1 MARAIN
7 SLPVPVSPRM
17 STVESVGDTFE
28 TCDSTR
34 RSTSDEPTI
43 SSNMDDRTMSSQ
55 RERLVAQSV
64 FAAPA
69 ILDVGTRRVPAN
81 DVSSFVSQRIV
92 VNQVPTI
99 LTIPAAHSSFVLEWD
114 PSRDRRIAFVAQ
126 SLEILRMKDLT
137 KAPRSHALRRQSGVV
152 HYCLIRVQKCAVG
165 PNSDDALRYCIDDRS
180 KLSFGFGDFLE
191 SPR

>member
-43 SSNMDDRTMSSQ
+43 SSNMDDRTMSS
-55 RERLVAQSV
+55 RNASVSLRRSV

-126 SLEILRMKDLT
+126 SLEILRIEKTSRRLPDLT
-137 KAPRSHALRRQSGVV
+137 SSVV
-152 HYCLIRVQKCAVG
+152 
-165 PNSDDALRYCIDDRS
+165 
-180 KLSFGFGDFLE
+180 
-191 SPR
+191 SPV

>member
-43 SSNMDDRTMSSQ
+43 SSNMDD
-55 RERLVAQSV
+55 
-64 FAAPA
+64 
-69 ILDVGTRRVPAN
+69 
-81 DVSSFVSQRIV
+81 
-92 VNQVPTI
+92 
-99 LTIPAAHSSFVLEWD
+99 
-114 PSRDRRIAFVAQ
+114 
-126 SLEILRMKDLT
+126 LT
-137 KAPRSHALRRQSGVV
+137 KAPRPHVLRRQPGVV

-165 PNSDDALRYCIDDRS
+165 PNSDDELRYCIDDRS
-180 KLSFGFGDFLE
+180 KLSFRFGDFLE